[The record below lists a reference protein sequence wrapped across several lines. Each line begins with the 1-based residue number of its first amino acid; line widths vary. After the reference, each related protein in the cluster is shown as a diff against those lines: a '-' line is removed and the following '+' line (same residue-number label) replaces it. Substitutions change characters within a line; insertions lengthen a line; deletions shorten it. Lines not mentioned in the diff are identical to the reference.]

1 MNFVFFIGGSGIPTL
16 DTSVRTRRDS
26 YNSGGGSSSM
36 VRGSHSG
43 GSTYNEVM
51 VRASTSA
58 TSNTSTTKSS
68 SSGTKVN
75 IVVDNTRFNIDL
87 EVLRSKPN
95 TMLGR

>member
-1 MNFVFFIGGSGIPTL
+1 MNFVFVIGGSGIPTL

-26 YNSGGGSSSM
+26 YNNGSSSM

>member
-26 YNSGGGSSSM
+26 YNNGSGSM